1 MGREGQRLSIAAA
14 PPRRT
19 GVIAQQLSLP
29 SADSSIE
36 LAAAGKIRIA
46 TAQGAAI
53 TIEGG
58 NITFEAPGSIT
69 YRCGMRTLAGP
80 KQEGYALPE
89 FP

>member
-29 SADSSIE
+29 SADSSVE

-46 TAQGAAI
+46 TA
-53 TIEGG
+53 
-58 NITFEAPGSIT
+58 
-69 YRCGMRTLAGP
+69 
-80 KQEGYALPE
+80 
-89 FP
+89 